1 MRKSKTNVYERMH
14 IESSKMVLMDLFAGQ
29 QGRHRHRE
37 QTCGHSGGR
46 RGWHGLREQYRNIYI
61 TICKTD
67 RKWDMLC
74 DTGSSTHFSVTT

>member
-46 RGWHGLREQYRNIYI
+46 KKGNRESSIDICTPPRVKSTADEKLLYNI
-61 TICKTD
+61 
-67 RKWDMLC
+67 
-74 DTGSSTHFSVTT
+74 GSSA

>member
-37 QTCGHSGGR
+37 QWGTVVDTVGEGEGGM
-46 RGWHGLREQYRNIYI
+46 
-61 TICKTD
+61 D
-67 RKWDMLC
+67 
-74 DTGSSTHFSVTT
+74 

>member
-1 MRKSKTNVYERMH
+1 MESIYIDSRKMA
-14 IESSKMVLMDLFAGQ
+14 LMSLFAGQ

-46 RGWHGLREQYRNIYI
+46 RGWHGLREQYRNIYM